1 MMGVL
6 LYPDSA
12 IEDPTFKLAPRGHT
26 TLSGLNLGLLING
39 KRNSDHL
46 LNDIAELLGER
57 FRLKGVVS
65 QTKPTHG
72 RTAPPK
78 MLDELANACDVMV
91 TAIGD

>member
-1 MMGVL
+1 MGVL
-6 LYPDSA
+6 LYPDTA
-12 IEDPTFKLAPRGHT
+12 IEDPTFRLASRGHT
-26 TLSGLNLGLLING
+26 TLSGLTLGLLING

-72 RTAPPK
+72 RTAPAK
-78 MLDELANACDVMV
+78 MLDELSSSCDVMV